1 MARLVFTA
9 ATAWECKILSHR
21 IATSHHW
28 FYIKK
33 GIMTNLLLLKFQQ
46 VPPFKQFLLETTNQ
60 PLLHNV
66 GNSWWGTG
74 LDGTG
79 LNTQGVLLMQLRDSH
94 LRSVSV
100 PELTVSQL
108 QFQFLTVLQLQFPFL
123 TVPQLQFQF
132 LTVSQLQFQFLTVL
146 QLQFPFLTVPQLQ
159 FQFLTVPRL
168 QFQFLTVPKL
178 QL

>member
-21 IATSHHW
+21 IANSRHW
-28 FYIKK
+28 FSIKK
-33 GIMTNLLLLKFQQ
+33 SIMTNLLLLKFQQ
-46 VPPFKQFLLETTNQ
+46 VPPFKQFLLETTNR

-94 LRSVSV
+94 LRSVSGPDSPPVTVAV
-100 PELTVSQL
+100 PDSLPVTVS
-108 QFQFLTVLQLQFPFL
+108 
-123 TVPQLQFQF
+123 VPDSPPV
-132 LTVSQLQFQFLTVL
+132 TVSVPDSPPVTVSV
-146 QLQFPFLTVPQLQ
+146 PDSPPVTVSIPDSPPVAAS
-159 FQFLTVPRL
+159 VPDSPPVSYSV
-168 QFQFLTVPKL
+168 FVYW
-178 QL
+178 